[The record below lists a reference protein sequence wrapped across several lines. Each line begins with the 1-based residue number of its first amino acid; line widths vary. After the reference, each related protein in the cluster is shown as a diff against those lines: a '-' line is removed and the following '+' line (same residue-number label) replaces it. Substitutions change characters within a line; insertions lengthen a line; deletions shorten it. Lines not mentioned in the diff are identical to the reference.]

1 MAKDLPDLIAPL
13 PDDPALPPAPSQSIV
28 HKDLTPEARYR
39 RTLAH
44 RMQGQIDRLRPGA
57 RPFEVL
63 KRAAVGVYYDGFIH
77 AGNLAYL
84 SLLSLFPF
92 FIVMA
97 AFATLLGQSSE
108 ANAMIANVL
117 DALPRNVVQVIQ
129 PAIHEM
135 LQARTGSLL
144 WLGALV
150 GLWSVGSL
158 IETIRDILRRAYG
171 TTASRPFWHYRL
183 GSVAMTITAV
193 FLLFLGLFLTVMLT
207 AIQHAIYE
215 LPRIGDEFG
224 DFVAYSK
231 IVPGL
236 VLFGSLYGLFR
247 TLTPGKYKANI
258 YPKWP
263 GAAFTAAWWMLMTA
277 ILPWALGHLT
287 NYDLTYGSLAG
298 VIIALL
304 FFWLVGF
311 GLVFGAELNAALADV
326 PVDDY
331 DGIGQSDDR
340 KRQETNKG
348 ANP

>member
-1 MAKDLPDLIAPL
+1 MSEKDIPDLIAPA
-13 PDDPALPPAPSQSIV
+13 PDDPSLPPAPPQTVV
-28 HKDLTPEARYR
+28 HKDLTPEARHR

-44 RMQGQIDRLRPGA
+44 RMRGQIDRLRPGT

-63 KRAAVGVYYDGFIH
+63 KRAAIGVYYDGFIH

-92 FIVMA
+92 FIVAA
-97 AFATLLGQSSE
+97 AFASLFGQSRE
-108 ANAMIANVL
+108 GEEMIGNVL
-117 DALPRNVVQVIQ
+117 VTLPPNVVEVIQ
-129 PAIHEM
+129 PAITEM

-183 GSVAMTITAV
+183 TAVAMTIVAV
-193 FLLFLGLFLTVMLT
+193 VLLFVGLFLTVMLT
-207 AIQHAIYE
+207 GIQHAIYA
-215 LPRIGDEFG
+215 LPRIGDDIG
-224 DFVAYSK
+224 DFVAYTK
-231 IVPGL
+231 VVPAV
-236 VLFGSLYGLFR
+236 VLFGSIYGLFV
-247 TLTPGKYKANI
+247 TLTPTKYKSRI

-263 GAAFTAAWWMLMTA
+263 GALFTALWWVFITA
-277 ILPWALGHLT
+277 ALPWVLSSMT
-287 NYDLTYGSLAG
+287 YDLTYGSLAG
-298 VIIALL
+298 VIIALF

-331 DGIGQSDDR
+331 NPIGQSDDR
-340 KRQETNKG
+340 IRGTGKG
-348 ANP
+348 KDGE